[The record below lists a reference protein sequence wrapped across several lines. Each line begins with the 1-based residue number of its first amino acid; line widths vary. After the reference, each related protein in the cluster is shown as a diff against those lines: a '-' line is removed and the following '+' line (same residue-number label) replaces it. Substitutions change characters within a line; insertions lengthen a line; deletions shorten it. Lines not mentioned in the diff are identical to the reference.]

1 MFRWITISLLTL
13 LVVGVAVFAYKEH
26 QDKNAILIQAENSYQ
41 RAFHELTSDVD
52 TLHDK
57 IGATLAMNTRK
68 QLSPQMAEIWRITSE
83 ASSDV
88 GQLPLTLLPFNK
100 TEEFLFDIGDFAYNT
115 AIRDLDKEPLSE
127 EEIAGLEEL
136 YKQSGDIKNELRKV
150 QNMVLKDNLRWMD
163 VELALATNDETG
175 DNTIINGF
183 KTVEKSMDG
192 FQQTNMETGIS
203 SRPDEKD
210 LSHLKGEKIN
220 KDKAIQIAQ
229 EWFGEVEPSEFTIT
243 DSGKGADIPTVT
255 ASFHKDKRNG
265 YMDMSK
271 QGGYP
276 LTIMV
281 ARDVEET
288 KISLNEA
295 SNKAKE
301 YVDKLEL
308 KDMELIESSQYDN
321 VGVFRYVY
329 TEDDI
334 RYYPSTVQVKVALD
348 NGEMLGLD
356 ALQYYSRPNESIN
369 QEPSLSEEEA
379 KEMINPNLEV
389 QENYLAVIEN
399 DAQELVLCYEFLTTK
414 DDETYRIFINADNGE
429 EEKVE
434 TLNTSEE
441 KFTTDIS

>member
-1 MFRWITISLLTL
+1 MFRWITISLLAITI
-13 LVVGVAVFAYKEH
+13 VGLAVFGYKEH

-68 QLSPQMAEIWRITSE
+68 QLSPQMAEIWRLTSE

-127 EEIAGLEEL
+127 DEIAGLEAL
-136 YKQSGDIKNELRKV
+136 YKQSGDIRNELREV
-150 QNMVLKDNLRWMD
+150 QNMVLEDNLRWMD
-163 VELALATNDETG
+163 VELALATNEETG

-192 FQQTNMETGIS
+192 FQQTNSENGIS

-210 LSHLKGEKIN
+210 LSHLKGEEIN
-220 KDKAIQIAQ
+220 KEDAIEIAQ
-229 EWFGEVEPSEFTIT
+229 NWFGKVEPDEFTIT
-243 DSGKGADIPTVT
+243 KSGKGADIPTVT
-255 ASFHKDKRNG
+255 AAFNEDERNG

-276 LTIMV
+276 LTVMV
-281 ARDVEET
+281 ARDVDDT
-288 KISLNEA
+288 QISLNEA
-295 SNKAKE
+295 SKKAAT

-308 KDMELIESSQYDN
+308 KNMEMVESNQYDN
-321 VGVFRYVY
+321 VGVFRFVY
-329 TEDDI
+329 TKDDI

-356 ALQYYSRPNESIN
+356 AVEYYSRPNEEIN
-369 QEPSLSEEEA
+369 KQPALSEDEA

-399 DAQELVLCYEFLTTK
+399 EAQETILCYEFLTTK
-414 DDETYRIFINADNGE
+414 GDETYRIFINADDGTE
-429 EEKVE
+429 EEVE
-434 TLNTSEE
+434 TLKTSEQRY
-441 KFTTDIS
+441 DMDVS